1 VDTSSGGSGRPYV
14 KSGADVYKQS
24 DASSTHKNELRYAV
38 NGDVTMSGIRERFN
52 KWDIYRC
59 ASEICEIFLVPQRLQ
74 GKNYGGAKMPPS
86 KYEDMMEWW
95 NGNLNDLSRLDAFEL
110 TGDNS
115 REMPYN
121 HIYPRLTTQSNTFT
135 VHYRVQ
141 TLKKARS
148 TTPEVWEEGK
158 DSVLSEFRG
167 STTLERYLDPN
178 DKEMGPTQIGSGT
191 FNISWDTFYRIRIIQ
206 RNQFVP

>member
-14 KSGADVYKQS
+14 KAGADVYKQS
-24 DASSTHKNELRYAV
+24 DASSTHKLELRYAV

-52 KWDIYRC
+52 KWDIYRSG
-59 ASEICEIFLVPQRLQ
+59 SEICEIFLVPQRLQ
-74 GKNYGGAKMPPS
+74 GKNYGGAKAPPTDY
-86 KYEDMMEWW
+86 KDMMEWW
-95 NGNLNDLSRLDAFEL
+95 NGNLSDLERLDAFEL

-121 HIYPRLTTQSNTFT
+121 HIYPRVTTQSNTYT

-148 TTPEVWEEGK
+148 TVPEVWEEGK
-158 DSVLSEFRG
+158 DAVMAEYRG

-178 DKEMGPTQIGSGT
+178 DKEMGPTNIGSNT
-191 FNISWDTFYRIRIIQ
+191 FTTSWDTFYRVRIIQ